1 MIPPTPRKTQL
12 KIFSANASLQFTI
25 GMMQGDNLNP
35 HWLLRGVKDARA
47 SLEAA
52 QKDLEE
58 LIETNKN
65 ENQTQIH
72 DGRNNAAGRCCG

>member
-1 MIPPTPRKTQL
+1 MIPPAPRKTQL

-25 GMMQGDNLNP
+25 GMIQGDRLDP

-58 LIETNKN
+58 LIANP
-65 ENQTQIH
+65 
-72 DGRNNAAGRCCG
+72 NNRSPHASEHGRCCR